1 MGVRFS
7 LTYGSAENCLAPA
20 EAEEKQQQKQQKQK
34 QQGLQQQVG
43 TFRVMQQKAFE
54 ESRYPWQE
62 SLENVA
68 VCLPFRCPR
77 CGDHTR
83 FRSLSSLRAHLEFSH
98 SYQERTLLTKCS
110 LFPSLKDTDLIS
122 CSEPLKQGKLQCS
135 GNVVKQKPSYVNLY
149 SIAHEHSQDRKPFE
163 VVAERPVSYVQTY
176 TAVDLHADALEGLRS
191 SPGLPTSDTKASF
204 EAHVREKFNRMVEA
218 VDRTIEKRIDK
229 LTKELAQKTAELLE
243 VRAAFVQLTQKKQ
256 EVQRRERALNRQVD
270 VAVEMIAVLRQRLTE
285 SEEELL
291 RKEEEVVTFN
301 HFLEAAAE
309 KEVQGK
315 ARLQDFIEN
324 LLQRVELAEKQL
336 EFYQSQQAP
345 GLDHDISE
353 HALTDISSN
362 RKPKCLSRGH
372 PHSGCGHLDLKSHF
386 HPKGRSYLKKAKDDR
401 VSMQPAKSIHEQP
414 ESPRELCRPPKK
426 GEFLGF
432 SRKGN
437 IRPKMAKKKPAAIVH
452 II

>member
-1 MGVRFS
+1 
-7 LTYGSAENCLAPA
+7 
-20 EAEEKQQQKQQKQK
+20 
-34 QQGLQQQVG
+34 
-43 TFRVMQQKAFE
+43 MQQKAFE

-62 SLENVA
+62 SFENVA
-68 VCLPFRCPR
+68 VCLPLRCPR

-98 SYQERTLLTKCS
+98 SYEERTLLTKCS
-110 LFPSLKDTDLIS
+110 LFPSLKDTDLVTS
-122 CSEPLKQGKLQCS
+122 SELLKPGKLQSS

-149 SIAHEHSQDRKPFE
+149 SISHEHSKDRKPFE

-176 TAVDLHADALEGLRS
+176 TAMDLHADSLDGTRS
-191 SPGLPTSDTKASF
+191 GPGLPTSDTKASF

-336 EFYQSQQAP
+336 EYYQSQQAS
-345 GLDHDISE
+345 GFVRD
-353 HALTDISSN
+353 
-362 RKPKCLSRGH
+362 LSGH
-372 PHSGCGHLDLKSHF
+372 VSWKGAGEARLVCQNDLELEGNNK
-386 HPKGRSYLKKAKDDR
+386 L
-401 VSMQPAKSIHEQP
+401 PANVD
-414 ESPRELCRPPKK
+414 
-426 GEFLGF
+426 F
-432 SRKGN
+432 
-437 IRPKMAKKKPAAIVH
+437 
-452 II
+452 

>member
-1 MGVRFS
+1 
-7 LTYGSAENCLAPA
+7 
-20 EAEEKQQQKQQKQK
+20 
-34 QQGLQQQVG
+34 
-43 TFRVMQQKAFE
+43 MQQKAFE

-62 SLENVA
+62 SFENVA

-98 SYQERTLLTKCS
+98 SYRERTLLTKCS
-110 LFPSLKDTDLIS
+110 LFPSLRDTDLVTS
-122 CSEPLKQGKLQCS
+122 SEPLKQGKLQSC
-135 GNVVKQKPSYVNLY
+135 GNIVKQKPSYVNLY
-149 SIAHEHSQDRKPFE
+149 SISHEHSKDRKPFE

-176 TAVDLHADALEGLRS
+176 TTVDLRADSLDGPRS
-191 SPGLPTSDTKASF
+191 SPGLPTSETKTAF

-229 LTKELAQKTAELLE
+229 LTRELAQKTAELLE

-256 EVQRRERALNRQVD
+256 EVQRREQALNRQVD

-324 LLQRVELAEKQL
+324 LLHRVELAEKQL
-336 EFYQSQQAP
+336 EYYHSQQAA
-345 GLDHDISE
+345 GLRRDATE
-353 HALTDISSN
+353 HVLTDVSSN

-372 PHSGCGHLDLKSHF
+372 PHSVCNHPDLKTHF

-401 VSMQPAKSIHEQP
+401 ASMQPAKSMHEQA
-414 ESPRELCRPPKK
+414 ESPREFCRPAKK
-426 GEFLGF
+426 GEPLGF

-437 IRPKMAKKKPAAIVH
+437 IRPKMAKKKPTAIVN

>member
-1 MGVRFS
+1 M
-7 LTYGSAENCLAPA
+7 
-20 EAEEKQQQKQQKQK
+20 QQQ
-34 QQGLQQQVG
+34 
-43 TFRVMQQKAFE
+43 AFE

-62 SLENVA
+62 SFENVA

-110 LFPSLKDTDLIS
+110 LLPSLKDTDLVTS
-122 CSEPLKQGKLQCS
+122 SEPLKQAKLQSC

-149 SIAHEHSQDRKPFE
+149 SISHEHSKDRKPFE

-176 TAVDLHADALEGLRS
+176 TAVDLRADSLDGSRS
-191 SPGLPTSDTKASF
+191 SPGLPAPDTKASF

-270 VAVEMIAVLRQRLTE
+270 VAVEMIAALKQRLTE

-336 EFYQSQQAP
+336 EYYQSQQAA
-345 GLDHDISE
+345 GLGRDVSE
-353 HALTDISSN
+353 HVLTDISSN
-362 RKPKCLSRGH
+362 RKPKCLRGH
-372 PHSGCGHLDLKSHF
+372 PHSVCNHPDLKTHF

-401 VSMQPAKSIHEQP
+401 ASTQPSKAIHEQA
-414 ESPRELCRPPKK
+414 ESPRELCRPLKK
-426 GEFLGF
+426 GELGL

-437 IRPKMAKKKPAAIVH
+437 IRPKMAKKKPTAIVN

>member
-1 MGVRFS
+1 
-7 LTYGSAENCLAPA
+7 
-20 EAEEKQQQKQQKQK
+20 
-34 QQGLQQQVG
+34 
-43 TFRVMQQKAFE
+43 MQQKAFE

-62 SLENVA
+62 SFENVA

-110 LFPSLKDTDLIS
+110 LFPPLKDTDLVTS
-122 CSEPLKQGKLQCS
+122 SEPPKQGKLQSC
-135 GNVVKQKPSYVNLY
+135 GNIVKQKPSYVNLY
-149 SIAHEHSQDRKPFE
+149 SISHEHSKDRKPFE
-163 VVAERPVSYVQTY
+163 MVAERPVSYVQTY
-176 TAVDLHADALEGLRS
+176 TAVDLRADSPDAPRA
-191 SPGLPTSDTKASF
+191 SPGLPASDTKAAF
-204 EAHVREKFNRMVEA
+204 EAHVREKFSRMVEA

-256 EVQRRERALNRQVD
+256 EVQRRERALNRQVA
-270 VAVEMIAVLRQRLTE
+270 VAVEMIAALRQRLMD

-291 RKEEEVVTFN
+291 RKEEEVFTFN
-301 HFLEAAAE
+301 HFLETAAE

-324 LLQRVELAEKQL
+324 LLHRVELAEKQL
-336 EFYQSQQAP
+336 EYYHSQQGA
-345 GLDHDISE
+345 GLGGDSRE

-372 PHSGCGHLDLKSHF
+372 LYSVCNHPDLKTHF
-386 HPKGRSYLKKAKDDR
+386 HPKGRMKKAKDDR
-401 VSMQPAKSIHEQP
+401 ASMQPAKSLHEQT
-414 ESPRELCRPPKK
+414 ESPRELCRPAKK
-426 GEFLGF
+426 GEPLGF
-432 SRKGN
+432 GRKGN
-437 IRPKMAKKKPAAIVH
+437 IRPKMAKKKPTAIVN

>member
-1 MGVRFS
+1 M
-7 LTYGSAENCLAPA
+7 
-20 EAEEKQQQKQQKQK
+20 
-34 QQGLQQQVG
+34 
-43 TFRVMQQKAFE
+43 
-54 ESRYPWQE
+54 
-62 SLENVA
+62 
-68 VCLPFRCPR
+68 
-77 CGDHTR
+77 
-83 FRSLSSLRAHLEFSH
+83 RAHLEFSH
-98 SYQERTLLTKCS
+98 SYQERTLWTKCS
-110 LFPSLKDTDLIS
+110 LFPSLKDTDLVTS
-122 CSEPLKQGKLQCS
+122 SEPLKQVKLQSS

-149 SIAHEHSQDRKPFE
+149 SISHEQSKDRKPFE
-163 VVAERPVSYVQTY
+163 VAAERPVSYVQTY
-176 TAVDLHADALEGLRS
+176 TAVDLRADSLDGLRS

-204 EAHVREKFNRMVEA
+204 EEHVREKFNRMVEA

-256 EVQRRERALNRQVD
+256 EVQKRERALNRQVD
-270 VAVEMIAVLRQRLTE
+270 VAVEMIATLRHRLTE

-336 EFYQSQQAP
+336 EYYQSQQTS
-345 GLDHDISE
+345 GLCRDTKE
-353 HALTDISSN
+353 QVLTDIASN
-362 RKPKCLSRGH
+362 RKPKYLSRGH
-372 PHSGCGHLDLKSHF
+372 PHSGYNHSDLKTHF
-386 HPKGRSYLKKAKDDR
+386 HPKGRNYLKKAKDDR
-401 VSMQPAKSIHEQP
+401 ASMQPAKSIYEQA
-414 ESPRELCRPPKK
+414 ESTRDLCRPLKK
-426 GEFLGF
+426 GEPLGF

-437 IRPKMAKKKPAAIVH
+437 IRPKIAKKKPTAIVH

>member
-1 MGVRFS
+1 
-7 LTYGSAENCLAPA
+7 
-20 EAEEKQQQKQQKQK
+20 
-34 QQGLQQQVG
+34 
-43 TFRVMQQKAFE
+43 MQQKAFE

-62 SLENVA
+62 SFENVA

-110 LFPSLKDTDLIS
+110 IFPSIKDTDLVTS
-122 CSEPLKQGKLQCS
+122 SEPLKQGKLQSC
-135 GNVVKQKPSYVNLY
+135 GNIVKQRPSYVNLY
-149 SIAHEHSQDRKPFE
+149 SISHEHSKDRKPFE

-176 TAVDLHADALEGLRS
+176 TAVDLRADSLDGPRS
-191 SPGLPTSDTKASF
+191 SPGLPTSDTKAAF
-204 EAHVREKFNRMVEA
+204 EAHVREKFSRMVEA

-270 VAVEMIAVLRQRLTE
+270 VAVEMIAALRQRLTE

-324 LLQRVELAEKQL
+324 LLHRVEMAEKQL
-336 EFYQSQQAP
+336 EYYHGQHAA
-345 GLDHDISE
+345 GLHWDTSE
-353 HALTDISSN
+353 HGLTDIASN
-362 RKPKCLSRGH
+362 RKPKCLRCSDSSWGKRKIH
-372 PHSGCGHLDLKSHF
+372 KWHSYLGQIQVRPRKHLTSLNVVSCLKRRYSFSYNMAPECKLTTSSGVWLSQQQFCPTQGEKLAMLDLQMVC
-386 HPKGRSYLKKAKDDR
+386 G
-401 VSMQPAKSIHEQP
+401 VSGSSIML
-414 ESPRELCRPPKK
+414 SS
-426 GEFLGF
+426 GIF
-432 SRKGN
+432 
-437 IRPKMAKKKPAAIVH
+437 
-452 II
+452 

>member
-1 MGVRFS
+1 
-7 LTYGSAENCLAPA
+7 
-20 EAEEKQQQKQQKQK
+20 
-34 QQGLQQQVG
+34 
-43 TFRVMQQKAFE
+43 MQQKAFE
-54 ESRYPWQE
+54 ESKYPWQE
-62 SLENVA
+62 SFENVA

-83 FRSLSSLRAHLEFSH
+83 FRSLSSLKAHLEFSH
-98 SYQERTLLTKCS
+98 SYEERTLLTKCS
-110 LFPSLKDTDLIS
+110 LFTSLQDTDLVTS
-122 CSEPLKQGKLQCS
+122 SELLRQGKLQSS
-135 GNVVKQKPSYVNLY
+135 GNVVKQRPSYVNLY
-149 SIAHEHSQDRKPFE
+149 SISHEQSKDRKPFE

-176 TAVDLHADALEGLRS
+176 TALDLRADSLDGPRS

-256 EVQRRERALNRQVD
+256 EVQKRERALNRQVD

-336 EFYQSQQAP
+336 EYYQSQQVSGPA
-345 GLDHDISE
+345 LCRDISE
-353 HALTDISSN
+353 HVLTDVSSS
-362 RKPKCLSRGH
+362 RKSKCLSRGH
-372 PHSGCGHLDLKSHF
+372 AHFVCNHSDLKTHF
-386 HPKGRSYLKKAKDDR
+386 HPKGRSYLKKVKDDR
-401 VSMQPAKSIHEQP
+401 ASMQPAKSVHEQA
-414 ESPRELCRPPKK
+414 ESTRELCRPPKK
-426 GEFLGF
+426 GEPLGF

-437 IRPKMAKKKPAAIVH
+437 IRPKMVKKKPTAIVN

>member
-1 MGVRFS
+1 
-7 LTYGSAENCLAPA
+7 
-20 EAEEKQQQKQQKQK
+20 
-34 QQGLQQQVG
+34 
-43 TFRVMQQKAFE
+43 MQQKAFE

-62 SLENVA
+62 SFENVA

-110 LFPSLKDTDLIS
+110 LFPSLKDTDLVS
-122 CSEPLKQGKLQCS
+122 SSEVLKQGKLT
-135 GNVVKQKPSYVNLY
+135 GAGHVVKRKPSYVNLY
-149 SIAHEHSQDRKPFE
+149 SISHEHCKDRKPFE

-176 TAVDLHADALEGLRS
+176 AAVDLRSDSPEGPRA
-191 SPGLPTSDTKASF
+191 SPGLPTSDTKAAF

-270 VAVEMIAVLRQRLTE
+270 VAVEMIAPPSKNLAHRLNEGRSLVLEQRG
-285 SEEELL
+285 
-291 RKEEEVVTFN
+291 REVVTFN

-336 EFYQSQQAP
+336 EYYQSQQAA
-345 GLDHDISE
+345 GLCRDISE
-353 HALTDISSN
+353 H
-362 RKPKCLSRGH
+362 
-372 PHSGCGHLDLKSHF
+372 
-386 HPKGRSYLKKAKDDR
+386 
-401 VSMQPAKSIHEQP
+401 V
-414 ESPRELCRPPKK
+414 
-426 GEFLGF
+426 
-432 SRKGN
+432 
-437 IRPKMAKKKPAAIVH
+437 
-452 II
+452 

>member
-1 MGVRFS
+1 
-7 LTYGSAENCLAPA
+7 
-20 EAEEKQQQKQQKQK
+20 
-34 QQGLQQQVG
+34 
-43 TFRVMQQKAFE
+43 MQQKAFE

-62 SLENVA
+62 SFENVA

-110 LFPSLKDTDLIS
+110 LFPSLKDTDLVTS
-122 CSEPLKQGKLQCS
+122 SDPLKQGKLQSC

-149 SIAHEHSQDRKPFE
+149 SISHEHSKDRKPFE

-176 TAVDLHADALEGLRS
+176 TAVDLRTDSLDGPRS
-191 SPGLPTSDTKASF
+191 SPGLPTSDTKAAF

-270 VAVEMIAVLRQRLTE
+270 VAVEMIAGLRQRLTE

-291 RKEEEVVTFN
+291 RKEE
-301 HFLEAAAE
+301 
-309 KEVQGK
+309 
-315 ARLQDFIEN
+315 
-324 LLQRVELAEKQL
+324 
-336 EFYQSQQAP
+336 
-345 GLDHDISE
+345 
-353 HALTDISSN
+353 
-362 RKPKCLSRGH
+362 SRGH
-372 PHSGCGHLDLKSHF
+372 PHSMYNHPELKTHF

-401 VSMQPAKSIHEQP
+401 ASLQPAKSIHEQA
-414 ESPRELCRPPKK
+414 ESPRELCRLPKK
-426 GEFLGF
+426 GEPLGF
-432 SRKGN
+432 SRKAN
-437 IRPKMAKKKPAAIVH
+437 IRPKMAKKKPTAFVN

>member
-1 MGVRFS
+1 
-7 LTYGSAENCLAPA
+7 
-20 EAEEKQQQKQQKQK
+20 
-34 QQGLQQQVG
+34 
-43 TFRVMQQKAFE
+43 MQQKAFE

-62 SLENVA
+62 SFENVA

-110 LFPSLKDTDLIS
+110 LFPSLKDTDLVTS
-122 CSEPLKQGKLQCS
+122 SEPPKQGKLQSC
-135 GNVVKQKPSYVNLY
+135 GNIVKQKPSYVNLY
-149 SIAHEHSQDRKPFE
+149 SISHEHSKDRKPFE
-163 VVAERPVSYVQTY
+163 MVAERPVSYVQTY
-176 TAVDLHADALEGLRS
+176 TTVDLRADSPDAPRA
-191 SPGLPTSDTKASF
+191 SPGLPAPDTKAAF
-204 EAHVREKFNRMVEA
+204 EAHVREKFSRMVEA
-218 VDRTIEKRIDK
+218 VDRTIEKRIDKLTKELAQKTAELLEVRAAFVQLTQKKQDRTIEKRIDK

-270 VAVEMIAVLRQRLTE
+270 VAVEMIAALRQRLTE

-301 HFLEAAAE
+301 HFLETAAE

-324 LLQRVELAEKQL
+324 LLHRVELAEKQL
-336 EFYQSQQAP
+336 EYYHSRQGAGP
-345 GLDHDISE
+345 CGDPRE

-372 PHSGCGHLDLKSHF
+372 LHSVYNHPDLKTHF
-386 HPKGRSYLKKAKDDR
+386 HPKGRMKKAKDDR
-401 VSMQPAKSIHEQP
+401 ASVQPAKSLHEQT
-414 ESPRELCRPPKK
+414 ESPRELCRPAKK
-426 GEFLGF
+426 GEPLGF
-432 SRKGN
+432 GRKGN
-437 IRPKMAKKKPAAIVH
+437 IRPKMAKKKPTAIVN

>member
-1 MGVRFS
+1 
-7 LTYGSAENCLAPA
+7 
-20 EAEEKQQQKQQKQK
+20 
-34 QQGLQQQVG
+34 
-43 TFRVMQQKAFE
+43 MQQKAFE

-62 SLENVA
+62 SFENVA

-77 CGDHTR
+77 
-83 FRSLSSLRAHLEFSH
+83 
-98 SYQERTLLTKCS
+98 
-110 LFPSLKDTDLIS
+110 DTDLVTS
-122 CSEPLKQGKLQCS
+122 SEPLKQGKLQSC
-135 GNVVKQKPSYVNLY
+135 GNIVKQKPSYVNLY
-149 SIAHEHSQDRKPFE
+149 SISHEHSKDRKPFE

-176 TAVDLHADALEGLRS
+176 TTVDLRADSLDGPRS
-191 SPGLPTSDTKASF
+191 SPGLPTSETKTAF

-229 LTKELAQKTAELLE
+229 LTRELAQKTAELLE

-256 EVQRRERALNRQVD
+256 EVQRREQALNRQVD

-324 LLQRVELAEKQL
+324 LLHRVELAEKQL
-336 EFYQSQQAP
+336 EYYHSQQAA
-345 GLDHDISE
+345 GLRRDATE
-353 HALTDISSN
+353 HVEHSRHHLIVLPQPCLCDTDESKTPA
-362 RKPKCLSRGH
+362 R
-372 PHSGCGHLDLKSHF
+372 
-386 HPKGRSYLKKAKDDR
+386 RSYLKKAKDDR
-401 VSMQPAKSIHEQP
+401 ASMQPAKSMHEQA
-414 ESPRELCRPPKK
+414 ESPREFCRPAKK
-426 GEFLGF
+426 GEPLGF

-437 IRPKMAKKKPAAIVH
+437 IKPKMAKKKPTAIVN